1 MHTHALM
8 SPTVLV
14 QVKQRLGGGWQRFKG
29 QRQKWFLVHFHGSD
43 EEINLHTKEQEFG
56 AWKW

>member
-1 MHTHALM
+1 MN
-8 SPTVLV
+8 PTVLV